1 MTANVTE
8 IRGGAPG
15 QPAAEGKKAGAG
27 AASDHALPAREQHP
41 GIGDQAVGPTGADAD
56 KAVTVR
62 EIKEKNNDS
71 RGVRITKV
79 YIKQSNE
86 YAIYKCNGEIMVA
99 YADDP
104 DKARRQ
110 RKLILP
116 LARDRFELN
125 YFLKGLNCR
134 EACERQLANG
144 LQLALEGDLEGAK
157 RTIAEAKTLVLA
169 KRGARGRFQY
179 LYYSCGA
186 AVILM
191 LSLLLARKYLPFHD
205 IPIDLWTDLWLAA
218 EAGLVGAAFSI
229 ALAIK
234 SRTVAL
240 DTEPLANAI
249 DGVLRLS
256 IGVICAGVLV
266 LLAAS
271 NVLRLTIGDINFTG
285 RGPAPQAVLIIGFL
299 AGFLERLVPDLLE
312 KATKSTTGKPGLA
325 TKP

>member
-1 MTANVTE
+1 MAANVTKM
-8 IRGGAPG
+8 GGVAPELG
-15 QPAAEGKKAGAG
+15 VAEGKKEGAR
-27 AASDHALPAREQHP
+27 AANDHVLAVHQQHP
-41 GIGDQAVGPTGADAD
+41 GIGDRAVETTGADAD
-56 KAVTVR
+56 KAVSPR
-62 EIKEKNNDS
+62 DIKVKNNDS
-71 RGVRITKV
+71 RGLPITKV

-104 DKARRQ
+104 DTARMQ
-110 RKLILP
+110 RKSILP
-116 LARDRFELN
+116 LAKDRFELN
-125 YFLKGLNCR
+125 YFLKGLDCR
-134 EACERQLANG
+134 DACEHQLANG

-179 LYYSCGA
+179 LYWSSGV

-191 LSLLLARKYLPFHD
+191 LSLFLARTYA
-205 IPIDLWTDLWLAA
+205 PIHEISTDLWLAA

-240 DTEPLANAI
+240 DTEPLANAT
-249 DGVLRLS
+249 DSVLRLS

-266 LLAAS
+266 LLVAS
-271 NVLRLTIGDINFTG
+271 HILPRMSIGDINVSDG
-285 RGPAPQAVLIIGFL
+285 APTPQIVLVIGFV

-312 KATKSTTGKPGLA
+312 KAAKSTARKPRLTTKS
-325 TKP
+325 

>member
-1 MTANVTE
+1 MTANVTKM
-8 IRGGAPG
+8 RDAAPA
-15 QPAAEGKKAGAG
+15 QAVAEGKREAAG
-27 AASDHALPAREQHP
+27 AANDHALPARERHP
-41 GIGDQAVGPTGADAD
+41 RIGDQAGGPTGADLD
-56 KAVTVR
+56 SAVSVR

-79 YIKQSNE
+79 YIKQSDE

-104 DKARRQ
+104 CKARKQ

-134 EACERQLANG
+134 DACERQLANG
-144 LQLALEGDLEGAK
+144 LQLALEGDPEGAK

-179 LYYSCGA
+179 LYCSCGVA
-186 AVILM
+186 LILM
-191 LSLLLARKYLPFHD
+191 LSLLLGHRYAPFHQ
-205 IPIDLWTDLWLAA
+205 IPIDLWLAA

-240 DTEPLANAI
+240 DTEPLANAT

-266 LLAAS
+266 LLV
-271 NVLRLTIGDINFTG
+271 NCNILPRLTIGDMNFSDRAST
-285 RGPAPQAVLIIGFL
+285 PQIVLIFGFL

-312 KATKSTTGKPGLA
+312 KATTSTAGKPRLA
-325 TKP
+325 ARS

>member
-1 MTANVTE
+1 MTANVTK
-8 IRGGAPG
+8 IRGVAPA
-15 QPAAEGKKAGAG
+15 QAVAEGKKEG
-27 AASDHALPAREQHP
+27 AAAANDQALRARDQPP
-41 GIGDQAVGPTGADAD
+41 GIGDQAGGPIRADAD
-56 KAVTVR
+56 KAVSLR
-62 EIKEKNNDS
+62 EIKVKNNDS
-71 RGVRITKV
+71 RGVPITKV

-104 DKARRQ
+104 DKAKQQ

-134 EACERQLANG
+134 DACERQLANG
-144 LQLALEGDLEGAK
+144 LQLALEGDVEGAK
-157 RTIAEAKTLVLA
+157 RTIAEAKTLVVA

-179 LYYSCGA
+179 LYCSCGA

-191 LSLLLARKYLPFHD
+191 LSLLLAHRYVPFHQ
-205 IPIDLWTDLWLAA
+205 IPIDLWLAA
-218 EAGLVGAAFSI
+218 EAGLVGAVFSI

-240 DTEPLANAI
+240 DTEPLANAT

-266 LLAAS
+266 LLV
-271 NVLRLTIGDINFTG
+271 NCNLLPRLTIGDMNFSDH
-285 RGPAPQAVLIIGFL
+285 APTPQIVLIIGFL

-312 KATKSTTGKPGLA
+312 KATKSTTGKPRLA
-325 TKP
+325 AKS

>member
-1 MTANVTE
+1 MTANATE
-8 IRGGAPG
+8 IAHDTPEQATAG
-15 QPAAEGKKAGAG
+15 GKKAGAG
-27 AASDHALPAREQHP
+27 AANGHVPPGSDQHP
-41 GIGDQAVGPTGADAD
+41 SIGDQAAGQRGADAD
-56 KAVTVR
+56 NAVVVR
-62 EIKEKNNDS
+62 EIKEKSNDA
-71 RGVRITKV
+71 RGERITKV

-104 DKARRQ
+104 ETARKQ
-110 RKLILP
+110 RKFILP

-134 EACERQLANG
+134 DACERQLANG
-144 LQLALEGDLEGAK
+144 LQLALEGDLDNAK
-157 RTIAEAKTLVLA
+157 KTIAEAKALVLA

-179 LYYSCGA
+179 LYCSCGA

-191 LSLLLARKYLPFHD
+191 LSLLLAHRYVPFHEV
-205 IPIDLWTDLWLAA
+205 PIDLWLAA
-218 EAGLVGAAFSI
+218 EAGLVGAVFSI

-240 DTEPLANAI
+240 DTEPLANAT

-266 LLAAS
+266 LLV
-271 NVLRLTIGDINFTG
+271 NCNILPQLTIGDLKFSDS
-285 RGPAPQAVLIIGFL
+285 APRPEIVLIIGFL

-312 KATKSTTGKPGLA
+312 KATKSTKGKRHLA
-325 TKP
+325 AES

>member
-1 MTANVTE
+1 MTANVTKM
-8 IRGGAPG
+8 RGVAPAQG
-15 QPAAEGKKAGAG
+15 VAEDRKEGAG
-27 AASDHALPAREQHP
+27 AANDQALPARGQPP

-56 KAVTVR
+56 KAVSVR
-62 EIKEKNNDS
+62 EIKEKNNDA

-79 YIKQSNE
+79 YIKQCNE

-104 DKARRQ
+104 DKARQQ

-116 LARDRFELN
+116 LAKDRFELN

-134 EACERQLANG
+134 DACERQLANG
-144 LQLALEGDLEGAK
+144 LQLALEGDVEGAK

-179 LYYSCGA
+179 LYCSCGV

-191 LSLLLARKYLPFHD
+191 LSLLLAHRYVPFHE
-205 IPIDLWTDLWLAA
+205 ISIDLWLAA

-240 DTEPLANAI
+240 DTEPLANAT

-266 LLAAS
+266 LLV
-271 NVLRLTIGDINFTG
+271 NCNILHLTVGDMNFSDH
-285 RGPAPQAVLIIGFL
+285 APTPQIVLIIGFL

-312 KATKSTTGKPGLA
+312 KATNSTTGKPHLA
-325 TKP
+325 TKS

>member
-1 MTANVTE
+1 MTANVTK
-8 IRGGAPG
+8 IRGVAPA
-15 QPAAEGKKAGAG
+15 QAAAEGEKEG
-27 AASDHALPAREQHP
+27 AAAANDQALPASDQPP
-41 GIGDQAVGPTGADAD
+41 GIGDQAAGPTGADAD
-56 KAVTVR
+56 KAITVR

-79 YIKQSNE
+79 YIKQSKE

-104 DKARRQ
+104 CKARQQ

-134 EACERQLANG
+134 DACERQLANG
-144 LQLALEGDLEGAK
+144 LQLALEGDVEGAK
-157 RTIAEAKTLVLA
+157 RTIAEAKTLVVA

-179 LYYSCGA
+179 LYCSCGA

-191 LSLLLARKYLPFHD
+191 LSLLLAHRYVPFHQ
-205 IPIDLWTDLWLAA
+205 IPIDLWLAA
-218 EAGLVGAAFSI
+218 EAGLVGAVFSI

-240 DTEPLANAI
+240 DTEPLANAT

-266 LLAAS
+266 LLV
-271 NVLRLTIGDINFTG
+271 NCNLLPRLTIGDMNFSDHA
-285 RGPAPQAVLIIGFL
+285 PAPQIVLIIGFL

-312 KATKSTTGKPGLA
+312 KATKSSTGKPRLA
-325 TKP
+325 VRS